1 MHSPIRCHCDH
12 WNEVEQQTGL
22 VGGERQLIK
31 RLVSWAGV
39 WCRALRSS
47 GRAAVRE
54 GALVRRREERR
65 REQQQ
70 QQQ

>member
-47 GRAAVRE
+47 SRAVRE
-54 GALVRRREERR
+54 GALVRRREGRR